1 MQLEYDLHGAIGYQ
15 LSLTA
20 RHVEQRFERA
30 LHALGLTRTT
40 WCVALATGGAGLRL
54 PSEIAAYIGLDRTAI
69 SRALRQMERQGLII
83 RSQGEADGRTRQV
96 RLTSAGR
103 KCLVAANQ
111 AANQA
116 RRDTESRLSTRE
128 METLKSL
135 LQKLQIGDEEIL
147 TRL

>member
-1 MQLEYDLHGAIGYQ
+1 MQLDYDLHDAIGYQ

-20 RHVEQRFERA
+20 RHVEQRFEPA

-40 WCVALATGGAGLRL
+40 WCVALATEGAGLRH

-69 SRALRQMERQGLII
+69 SRALRQMERDGLII

-96 RLTSAGR
+96 QLTPAGR
-103 KCLVAANQ
+103 DCLAAANQ
-111 AANQA
+111 AANRA
-116 RRDTESRLSTRE
+116 RHDTEARLSKSE
-128 METLKSL
+128 LETLKSL
-135 LQKLQIGDEEIL
+135 LQKLRKGDEEML